1 MKNILLTLI
10 TTLSFCGLTYSQ
22 NITQTVKGKV
32 IDETTQESIIG
43 ATIVL
48 LESNPLKGTTTDIDG
63 EFSLENVPVG
73 RQNIKI
79 SMIGYESYLA
89 NELLISSGKQVVLNV
104 SLQEK
109 ASELDEVVVKA
120 VSIKDQPINTM
131 ATVSSRQFTVEET
144 RRYAGGL
151 NDPARLV
158 SSFAGVA
165 TPSISSNG
173 ISVRGN
179 SPSGLL
185 WRIEGVEV
193 PSPNHFANLT
203 IPGAGLLTA
212 LSSQM
217 MGNSDFYTG
226 AFPAEYGN
234 ASSGVF
240 DINLRTGNSS
250 EREYTF
256 QAGLLGIDFATEGPF
271 KKGYKA
277 SYLFNYRYST
287 MALISPLL
295 PSNSGI
301 LRYQDLSYKINL
313 PTPNAGTFSLW
324 TVAAYDGINVDAL
337 DSLEWESHA
346 DRDDSQT
353 SLYMFATGIIH
364 KIPIRSKA
372 FLKSSFSVT
381 GNGLTFKEQRL
392 DDNLNA
398 LPQADA
404 YKNDYRFTLQSSLTQ
419 YFGDRHSNRTGFYI
433 NHLGYN
439 LDIEQSISNNTLPI
453 SLVREKGQSDLFQ
466 FFSQSKFKLTPK
478 LDLNAGFHVQYFNL
492 NKDFSLEP
500 RIALKYQLN
509 EKQNLAFAY
518 GLHSRIESLPIYFA
532 RNEGSQ
538 PNKDLEFMKSNH
550 LVLSFNSMLTDHM
563 KLTVEPYYQSLVN
576 VPVAPNGY
584 VSTLNIENSLFFN
597 DALVSNGTGRNLGI
611 DFTLERYLKKGFYY
625 LVSTSVFDSK
635 YTAND
640 DIERNTRFNKN
651 YVLNALMGKEWQV
664 GRNKNSLF
672 NANIRLNYLGGNR
685 IEAID
690 HQSSISQQEI
700 INRETNGSLS
710 FTDRHPDTPILSFT
724 LSYIKNKPKYS
735 SVWSLQVMNVAQ
747 AKEFDTNY
755 YNIKSKTVE
764 QKYSRIMIPNLS
776 YKIEF

>member
-1 MKNILLTLI
+1 MKNILLTII
-10 TTLSFCGLTYSQ
+10 TILSFCGLTNSQ

-32 IDETTQESIIG
+32 IDKTTQETIIG

-48 LESNPLKGTTTDIDG
+48 LESAPLKGTTTDADG
-63 EFSLENVPVG
+63 EFSLDNVPVG

-79 SMIGYESYLA
+79 SMIGYESHVA
-89 NELLISSGKQVVLNV
+89 TELLISSGKQVVLDV
-104 SLQEK
+104 SLQEE
-109 ASELDEVVVKA
+109 AAELDEVVVTA
-120 VSIKDQPINTM
+120 ASIKDQPINTM
-131 ATVSSRQFTVEET
+131 ATLSGRQFTVEET
-144 RRYAGGL
+144 QRYAGGL

-158 SSFAGVA
+158 SSFAGVT

-256 QAGLLGIDFATEGPF
+256 QAGILGIDFATEGPF
-271 KKGYKA
+271 KKGNKA

-287 MALISPLL
+287 MALISPIL

-301 LRYQDLSYKINL
+301 LKYQDLSYKINL
-313 PTPNAGTFSLW
+313 PTKNAGTFSLW
-324 TVAAYDGINVDAL
+324 SVAAYDGINIDAP
-337 DSLEWESHA
+337 DSLEWESNA
-346 DRDDSQT
+346 DRDNSQT
-353 SLYMFATGIIH
+353 SLYMFAAGINH
-364 KIPIRSKA
+364 KVPVKSKA
-372 FLKSSFSVT
+372 FLKTSFSVT

-392 DDNLNA
+392 DDKLQAFPQSNA
-398 LPQADA
+398 N
-404 YKNDYRFTLQSSLTQ
+404 KNDYRITLQSSLTQ

-433 NHLGYN
+433 NHLAYN
-439 LDIEQSISNNTLPI
+439 LDVKQSIINNTLPI
-453 SLVREKGQSDLFQ
+453 NLVSEKGQSDLFQ
-466 FFSQSKFKLTPK
+466 VFSQSKIRLNPK
-478 LDLNAGFHVQYFNL
+478 LIVNAGFHVQYFNL
-492 NKDFSLEP
+492 NEDFSVEP

-509 EKQNLAFAY
+509 RKNDLAIAY
-518 GLHSRIESLPIYFA
+518 GLHSRIESLPIYFV
-532 RNEGSQ
+532 RDEGIL
-538 PNKDLEFMKSNH
+538 PNRDLKFMKSNH
-550 LVLSFNSMLTDHM
+550 LVLSFNSMLTDNL
-563 KLTVEPYYQSLVN
+563 KISVEPYYQSLTN
-576 VPVAPNGY
+576 VPVTPNNY
-584 VSTLNIENSLFFN
+584 LSTLNIENSLFFN
-597 DALVSNGTGRNLGI
+597 EALVSYGKGRNIGI
-611 DFTLERYLKKGFYY
+611 DFTLERYLKKGLYY

-640 DIERNTRFNKN
+640 GIERNTRFNKN
-651 YVLNALMGKEWQV
+651 YVLNALIGKEWQI
-664 GRNKNSLF
+664 GKNKNNLF
-672 NANIRLNYLGGNR
+672 SANIRLNYLGGNR
-685 IEAID
+685 MESID
-690 HQSSISQQEI
+690 KQSSISQQGI
-700 INRETNGSLS
+700 IYGETDGVFS
-710 FTDRHPDTPILSFT
+710 FAEKHPDTPILSFT
-724 LSYIKNKPKYS
+724 FSYRKNKAKYS
-735 SVWSLQVMNVAQ
+735 SVWSLQVLNVAQ
-747 AKEFDTNY
+747 AQEFDIDYYSLKTN
-755 YNIKSKTVE
+755 TVE